1 MPPNAVPGWYFA
13 HSFLGSSSWAAR
25 VLRPGGR
32 LVFLVNGVLV
42 MLCAGPEDTEDI
54 PVTACFK
61 RPYFGMHRFEWPDD
75 DSVECHLG
83 HCSGRGP

>member
-1 MPPNAVPGWYFA
+1 
-13 HSFLGSSSWAAR
+13 

-54 PVTACFK
+54 PVTACFE

-75 DSVECHLG
+75 DSVGCHLG